1 MRTDSLFYR
10 LFQRLPRL
18 LFELVGDA
26 SDHAESYRFT
36 SEEIKETA
44 FRLDGVF
51 VPPESQPT
59 WPLFFIEVQFQRDST
74 FYSRFFAEIFLYLRQ
89 QQPRHPW
96 QAVVM
101 YPTRA
106 IDPGI
111 HPHYEALL
119 SSSQVQRIY
128 LNEWAAPR
136 QTLLQQVVGLVL
148 ATPDQTGGE
157 ARAIITQARQESVDN
172 AKTQS
177 ILELVETI
185 VAYKLKGLSR
195 KEIQAMLEFPDTE
208 LKQTRF
214 YQDVFAEGEA
224 AIILRLLQRRCGAV
238 PPALTARVTDLSIA
252 DLEALGDALLEF
264 QSLSDLEQWLE
275 GHARERK

>member
-1 MRTDSLFYR
+1 
-10 LFQRLPRL
+10 
-18 LFELVGDA
+18 
-26 SDHAESYRFT
+26 
-36 SEEIKETA
+36 
-44 FRLDGVF
+44 
-51 VPPESQPT
+51 
-59 WPLFFIEVQFQRDST
+59 
-74 FYSRFFAEIFLYLRQ
+74 
-89 QQPRHPW
+89 
-96 QAVVM
+96 M

-106 IDPGI
+106 IDPGM

-119 SSSQVQRIY
+119 SSSQVQRVY

-136 QTLLQQVVGLVL
+136 QTLLQRVVGLVL
-148 ATPDQTGGE
+148 ATPDQTGSE
-157 ARAIITQARQESVDN
+157 ARAVIAQARQESVDK

-224 AIILRLLQRRCGAV
+224 AIILRLLRRRCGEL

-264 QSLSDLEQWLE
+264 QSLSDLEHWLD
-275 GHARERK
+275 GHARERR

>member
-1 MRTDSLFYR
+1 MKTDILFYR

-18 LFELVGDA
+18 LFELVGQA

-59 WPLFFIEVQFQRDST
+59 WPLFFLEVQFQRDPT

-89 QQPRHPW
+89 RQPLHPW
-96 QAVVM
+96 QAVVL
-101 YPTRA
+101 YPTRT
-106 IDPGI
+106 IDPGP

-119 SSSQVQRIY
+119 SSPQVQRVY

-136 QTLLQQVVGLVL
+136 QTLLQRIIGLVL
-148 ATPDQTGGE
+148 AVPEQTGEE
-157 ARAIITQARQESVDN
+157 ARALIAQIHQESVDN
-172 AKTQS
+172 AQTQS
-177 ILELVETI
+177 ILELIETI

-195 KEIQAMLEFPDTE
+195 KEIQAMLDFLDTE
-208 LKQTRF
+208 LKETRF

-224 AIILRLLQRRCGAV
+224 AIILRLLQRRCGV
-238 PPALTARVTDLSIA
+238 LPPVLTSRITDLPIA
-252 DLEALGDALLEF
+252 GLEALSDALLEF
-264 QSLSDLEQWLE
+264 QSITDLERWLGE
-275 GHARERK
+275 HSQP